1 MSDADRLLS
10 IEKDFLSM
18 LYGSSPFLSLSL
30 YPFFD
35 CIETSI
41 VDWAFTL
48 PVTAKEP
55 FPVFLS
61 MFTSLGIIT
70 VYLELSIS
78 GFTLFCA
85 FAMWMPPSA
94 IPANISPLINDI
106 FVVFFISLQIPPY
119 AYIKPYFVS
128 YLTLRITVNHEKI
141 LD

>member
-10 IEKDFLSM
+10 IENDFLSM

-55 FPVFLS
+55 LPLS
-61 MFTSLGIIT
+61 
-70 VYLELSIS
+70 LSIS
-78 GFTLFCA
+78 TSDG
-85 FAMWMPPSA
+85 
-94 IPANISPLINDI
+94 IVI
-106 FVVFFISLQIPPY
+106 V
-119 AYIKPYFVS
+119 
-128 YLTLRITVNHEKI
+128 
-141 LD
+141 